1 MGDPPVGDLLRRSMK
16 PSRVFLACLAGLASA
31 LAFTALPAGQARAFT
46 FESANG
52 VTADGSANLADPDAQ
67 FEGMSKGNST
77 MSMPGGVTMHF
88 GPQNSQGNYDE
99 NYRSGVNRMFNSLGD
114 PNN

>member
-1 MGDPPVGDLLRRSMK
+1 VK
-16 PSRVFLACLAGLASA
+16 PSRLPLACLVGLAST
-31 LAFTALPAGQARAFT
+31 LAFAGVPAGPARAFT

-67 FEGMSKGNST
+67 FEGMSKGSST
-77 MSMPGGVTMHF
+77 LSMPGGVTMQF
-88 GPQNSQGNYDE
+88 GGQNAQGDYDQG
-99 NYRSGVNRMFNSLGD
+99 YRTGVNRMFNSLSD